1 MRDAASIL
9 FLALLAGF
17 SDAGEAPLLTWHEP
31 DGSPRFSLS
40 PSALASAD
48 PGAGTSLQAPIW
60 NPRLPDLSIPL
71 LDESHLALGG
81 WKGSVLVLDFWASWC
96 EPCRQELP
104 LLEGLYRDLKG
115 QGLQAVAVNVLEEPE
130 IARDAARALGLTMPI
145 GRFEEPMR
153 PVLYRK
159 ALPTVIVADRFGS
172 IRRRFDGFRVGDE
185 AEIAKLVRELIA
197 EIAPPEQTV
206 AKVVGGGGTF
216 RVVWSREPPTTVDG
230 LAIVEGAEPRGVLA
244 SLWRGITLFDAA
256 GRTVH
261 EWPSSRSRGELRA
274 GSAAVALAFRP
285 GSVDAS
291 LLSLTDGKIGA
302 VTASAE
308 ILDASPLG
316 SDAWVVATTH
326 GVEQLGSEPIQ
337 REDRGSISAVA
348 AVDGANA
355 ARILALSKDGRLL
368 SLDASLQMI
377 GEARSTAPGSKL
389 VGGAEADAG
398 YAIVSDALVS
408 AAVGKPLRGGGS
420 GIALAIANR
429 LLVIELAAGRV
440 RFDAAWPDVR
450 WIAMGDLDGDG
461 VDEIAVATPR
471 RIAVL
476 TASGAVP

>member
-1 MRDAASIL
+1 VRDAAAIV

-17 SDAGEAPLLTWHEP
+17 SDAAEPPLLTWHEP
-31 DGSPRFSLS
+31 DGSPRFALS
-40 PSALASAD
+40 SSALAGAD
-48 PGAGTSLQAPIW
+48 RPGVELRAPIW

-71 LDESHLALGG
+71 LDESHVALGG

-96 EPCRQELP
+96 EPCRRELP

-115 QGLQAVAVNVLEEPE
+115 QGLQAIAVNVFEEPE

-185 AEIAKLVRELIA
+185 VEIAKLVRELTA
-197 EIAPPEQTV
+197 ETAPPEETV
-206 AKVVGGGGTF
+206 AKVVGGEGTF
-216 RVVWSREPPTTVDG
+216 RVVWSREPPTSVDG
-230 LAIVEGAEPRGVLA
+230 LTIVEGAESRGVLA

-256 GRTVH
+256 GRTAH

-274 GSAAVALAFRP
+274 GSAGTALAFRP
-285 GSVDAS
+285 GSVDAT
-291 LLSLTDGKIGA
+291 LLSLIDGKVGA
-302 VTASAE
+302 VAASAE
-308 ILDASPLG
+308 ILDASPFG

-326 GVEQLGSEPIQ
+326 GVERLGSEPIQ
-337 REDRGSISAVA
+337 AEDRASIAAVA
-348 AVDGANA
+348 AADGAGA
-355 ARILALSKDGRLL
+355 PRILALAKDGRLL
-368 SLDASLQMI
+368 SLDASLRSI

-389 VGGAEADAG
+389 LGGAHADPG
-398 YAIVSDALVS
+398 YAIVSDALTS
-408 AAVGKPLRGGGS
+408 GAVGRPFRGGGA

-429 LLVIELAAGRV
+429 LLVVELAAGRV
-440 RFDAAWPDVR
+440 RFDAAWPDIR

-461 VDEIAVATPR
+461 IDEIAVASPR

-476 TASGAVP
+476 TASGVGP